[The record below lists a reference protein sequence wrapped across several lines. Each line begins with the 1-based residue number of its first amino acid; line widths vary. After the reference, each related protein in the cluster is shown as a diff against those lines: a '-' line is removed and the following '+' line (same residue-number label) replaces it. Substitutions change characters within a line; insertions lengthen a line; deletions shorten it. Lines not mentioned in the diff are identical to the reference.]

1 MKISTLDSSFF
12 AAKEVASI
20 YKTINFIQ
28 VLIFSFSSWC
38 NSFDLLLKT
47 SCFDGNTRVATC
59 NSSNQLCICVWNFM
73 NYRIKLTSQIVKTL
87 FPL

>member
-1 MKISTLDSSFF
+1 
-12 AAKEVASI
+12 
-20 YKTINFIQ
+20 
-28 VLIFSFSSWC
+28 
-38 NSFDLLLKT
+38 LKT